1 MRTSESIVNLA
12 QALAKAQ
19 GAMSSAK
26 KSAAN
31 PFFKSKYAD
40 LASVWDACREPLS
53 ENGLSIIQ
61 NVDNTLGD
69 NPTVSVETILL
80 HESGEWSANLF
91 VVPIVGPVTPQS
103 IGSATTYA
111 RRYPLAATVGLA
123 QADDDGN
130 SASGKDEKHEAK
142 PEPVKMTAE
151 AFANHQA
158 ALEGCDSLEALK
170 EAWQAAVKAC
180 GDDRDAFNALL
191 AVKDAMKPKVSK
203 AA

>member
-1 MRTSESIVNLA
+1 MQTSESIVNLA

-53 ENGLSIIQ
+53 MNGLSIIQ
-61 NVDNTLGD
+61 NVENTLGAE
-69 NPTVSVETILL
+69 PTVSVETILL
-80 HESGEWSANLF
+80 HESGEWSSNVF
-91 VVPIVGPVTPQS
+91 VVPIVGAVTPQS

-111 RRYPLAATVGLA
+111 RRYPLAATVGLS

-130 SASGKDEKHEAK
+130 SASGKGEHAK
-142 PEPVKMTAE
+142 PEPVKMDE
-151 AFANHQA
+151 KAFANHQA
-158 ALEGCDSLEALK
+158 ALEGCDTLEALK
-170 EAWQAAVKAC
+170 DAWQAAVKAC
-180 GDDRDAFNALL
+180 GDDREALNALL
-191 AVKDAMKPKVSK
+191 AVKDAMKGKVAK
-203 AA
+203 